1 MGLEQGLNLVATTM
15 NNSVDS
21 PKTNTEIMVISSNEI
36 RNLTSDELE
45 NLYNSVQVPFSF
57 HNFFLNEQEHPLN
70 FFLKFKNN
78 FYILP
83 IALAL

>member
-1 MGLEQGLNLVATTM
+1 METNYEMKMSLEQGLNLVATTM

-45 NLYNSVQVPFSF
+45 NLYNSVKTEAES
-57 HNFFLNEQEHPLN
+57 
-70 FFLKFKNN
+70 
-78 FYILP
+78 
-83 IALAL
+83 

>member
-1 MGLEQGLNLVATTM
+1 MKMGLEQGLNLVATTM

-45 NLYNSVQVPFSF
+45 NLYNSVQKVNPELKKRKIIYV
-57 HNFFLNEQEHPLN
+57 HQLTPRPLT
-70 FFLKFKNN
+70 
-78 FYILP
+78 
-83 IALAL
+83 

>member
-1 MGLEQGLNLVATTM
+1 MKMSLEQGLNLVATTM

-45 NLYNSVQVPFSF
+45 NLYNSVKTEAES
-57 HNFFLNEQEHPLN
+57 
-70 FFLKFKNN
+70 
-78 FYILP
+78 
-83 IALAL
+83 

>member
-1 MGLEQGLNLVATTM
+1 MKMGLEQGLNLVATTM

-45 NLYNSVQVPFSF
+45 NLYNSVQKES
-57 HNFFLNEQEHPLN
+57 E
-70 FFLKFKNN
+70 
-78 FYILP
+78 
-83 IALAL
+83 A